1 MPYSNDERDQLEFY
15 QEFVDDLRDDYTKK
29 VKRFFPTFRDSD
41 NIMYSYEDILTGL
54 GLEDANIEDPLH
66 SFLYELDFSKYTTA
80 ELQKAKIDPDIRLVP
95 DIRDRRFNQYTINAG
110 KQKKYIKNQNLDKI
124 LDRNINEL
132 SEDLIAEELPPGIEN
147 GDFVTNRLADDLRK
161 WLITGNQKRIFPD
174 LATFYGYGGLGAE
187 LKLLSDAQLNS
198 IPDGEPIE

>member
-1 MPYSNDERDQLEFY
+1 MFL
-15 QEFVDDLRDDYTKK
+15 
-29 VKRFFPTFRDSD
+29 FFLKALSIKISGKFFKG
-41 NIMYSYEDILTGL
+41 DI
-54 GLEDANIEDPLH
+54 
-66 SFLYELDFSKYTTA
+66 
-80 ELQKAKIDPDIRLVP
+80 
-95 DIRDRRFNQYTINAG
+95 IN
-110 KQKKYIKNQNLDKI
+110 IKNQNLDKI

-174 LATFYGYGGLGAE
+174 LATFYGYGGLGVE

>member
-110 KQKKYIKNQNLDKI
+110 KQKKYIKNQKLEKI
-124 LDRNINEL
+124 IDRNINEL
-132 SEDLIAEELPPGIEN
+132 SEDLISEELPPGIEN

-187 LKLLSDAQLNS
+187 LKLLSDTQLNS

>member
-15 QEFVDDLRDDYTKK
+15 QEFVDDLRDGYTKK

-66 SFLYELDFSKYTTA
+66 SFLYELDFSKYTSA
-80 ELQKAKIDPDIRLVP
+80 EILAAKNDPDITLIP

-110 KQKKYIKNQNLDKI
+110 KQKKYIKNQNLYKI

>member
-1 MPYSNDERDQLEFY
+1 
-15 QEFVDDLRDDYTKK
+15 
-29 VKRFFPTFRDSD
+29 
-41 NIMYSYEDILTGL
+41 MYSYEDILTGL

-66 SFLYELDFSKYTTA
+66 SFLYELDFSKYTSA
-80 ELQKAKIDPDIRLVP
+80 EILAAKNDPDITLIP

-147 GDFVTNRLADDLRK
+147 GDFVTNRLADDIRK

-174 LATFYGYGGLGAE
+174 LATFYGYGGLDTQ
-187 LKLLSDAQLNS
+187 LKVLTDIQLNS
-198 IPDGEPIE
+198 IPDGEPVE

>member
-110 KQKKYIKNQNLDKI
+110 KQKKYIKNKNIDKI

>member
-187 LKLLSDAQLNS
+187 LKLLSDTQLNS

>member
-1 MPYSNDERDQLEFY
+1 
-15 QEFVDDLRDDYTKK
+15 
-29 VKRFFPTFRDSD
+29 
-41 NIMYSYEDILTGL
+41 MYSYEDILTGL

-66 SFLYELDFSKYTTA
+66 SFLYELDFSKYTSA
-80 ELQKAKIDPDIRLVP
+80 EILAAKNDPDITLIP

-147 GDFVTNRLADDLRK
+147 GDFVTNRLADDIRK
-161 WLITGNQKRIFPD
+161 WVITGNQKRIFPD
-174 LATFYGYGGLGAE
+174 LATFYGYGGLGVE